1 MAKYI
6 LKRLLLMIPII
17 IGVSFLVFFIMSLT
31 PGFDDPARIIL
42 GMDASKEAVEN
53 LNTMFGANK
62 PFFIRYFD
70 YISDAI
76 QGDFGVSYRT
86 QQPVAQEIMRRFPTT
101 LKISLISIILSLII
115 GIPLGIVSAVKQ
127 YTATDYFSRLISM
140 LMTAIPSFWLGLMLL
155 LLFSLQ
161 LRWLPS
167 SGVDTWKGYILP
179 SVSLSIISM
188 GLMIRMTR
196 STMLEV
202 IRQDYI
208 RTARSKG
215 VPEKTVVFKHALRNA
230 LIPVVTVA
238 GTNFGAQLGG
248 AVIIEAVFAVPG
260 VGQYVLNAVNTRD
273 LPGVLSSVILLAVT
287 FSLINLTVDV
297 IYSFIDPR
305 IKSIHGNQE
314 RRRQSAESGS

>member
-6 LKRLLLMIPII
+6 IKRLLLMIPII
-17 IGVSFLVFFIMSLT
+17 IGVSFLVYFIMSLT
-31 PGFDDPARIIL
+31 PGFDDPARIVL
-42 GMDASKEAVEN
+42 GMDASREAVDE
-53 LNTMFGANK
+53 LNATFGADK
-62 PFFIRYFD
+62 SFFIRYFD
-70 YISDAI
+70 YVTNAV
-76 QGDFGVSYRT
+76 QGDLGISYRT
-86 QQPVAQEIMRRFPTT
+86 QQSVAQEILRRFPTT
-101 LKISLISIILSLII
+101 LKISLISISLSLLI
-115 GIPLGIVSAVKQ
+115 GIPIGILSAVKQ
-127 YTATDYFSRLISM
+127 YTLMDNASRVTAM

-167 SGVDTWKGYILP
+167 SGVITWKGYILP
-179 SVSLSIISM
+179 SVSLSIVTM

-215 VPEKTVVFKHALRNA
+215 VPEKGVIFKHALKNA
-230 LIPVVTVA
+230 LIPVITVA
-238 GTNFGAQLGG
+238 GTNFGALLGG

-260 VGQYVLNAVNTRD
+260 VGQYILSAVNTRD
-273 LPGVLSSVILLAVT
+273 LPGVLGAVILLAVT
-287 FSLINLTVDV
+287 FSLINLMVDI

-305 IKSIHGNQE
+305 IKTLY
-314 RRRQSAESGS
+314 AK

>member
-1 MAKYI
+1 VSGYI
-6 LKRLLLMIPII
+6 LKRLLLMIPIL
-17 IGVSFLVFFIMSLT
+17 IGVSFLVYFIMSLT
-31 PGFDDPARIIL
+31 PGFDDPARIVL
-42 GMDASKEAVEN
+42 GMDATQDAVDN
-53 LNTMFGANK
+53 LNATFGANK

-70 YISDAI
+70 YVIHAV
-76 QGDFGVSYRT
+76 QGDLGISYRT
-86 QQPVAQEIMRRFPTT
+86 KLPVAQEIIRRFPVT
-101 LKISLISIILSLII
+101 LKISLISIILSLLI
-115 GIPLGIVSAVKQ
+115 GIPIGILSAVKQ
-127 YTATDYFSRLISM
+127 YTALDNVSRVTAM

-155 LLFSLQ
+155 LLFSLK

-167 SGVDTWKGYILP
+167 SGVATWDGYILP
-179 SVSLSIISM
+179 SISLSIITM

-215 VPEKTVVFKHALRNA
+215 VPEQSVIFKHALKNA
-230 LIPVVTVA
+230 LIPVITVA

-260 VGQYVLNAVNTRD
+260 VGQYILNAVNTRD
-273 LPGVLSSVILLAVT
+273 LPGVLGSVILLAIT
-287 FSLINLTVDV
+287 FSMINLLVDI

-305 IKSIHGNQE
+305 IKSIY
-314 RRRQSAESGS
+314 AK

>member
-1 MAKYI
+1 MSGYI
-6 LKRLLLMIPII
+6 LKRLLLMIPIL
-17 IGVSFLVFFIMSLT
+17 IGVSFLVYFIMSLT
-31 PGFDDPARIIL
+31 PGFDDPARIVL
-42 GMDASKEAVEN
+42 GMDATQDAVDN
-53 LNTMFGANK
+53 LNATFGANK

-70 YISDAI
+70 YVIHAV
-76 QGDFGVSYRT
+76 QGDLGISYRT
-86 QQPVAQEIMRRFPTT
+86 KLPVAQEIIRRFPVT
-101 LKISLISIILSLII
+101 LKISLISIILSLLI
-115 GIPLGIVSAVKQ
+115 GIPIGILSAVKQ
-127 YTATDYFSRLISM
+127 YTALDNVSRVTAM

-155 LLFSLQ
+155 LLFSLK

-167 SGVDTWKGYILP
+167 SGVATWDGYILP
-179 SVSLSIISM
+179 SISLSIITM

-215 VPEKTVVFKHALRNA
+215 VPEQSVIFKHALKNA
-230 LIPVVTVA
+230 LIPVITVA

-260 VGQYVLNAVNTRD
+260 VGQYILNAVNTRD
-273 LPGVLSSVILLAVT
+273 LPGVLGSVILLAIT
-287 FSLINLTVDV
+287 FSMINLLVDI

-305 IKSIHGNQE
+305 IKSIY
-314 RRRQSAESGS
+314 AK

>member
-1 MAKYI
+1 MIKYI

-31 PGFDDPARIIL
+31 PGFDDPARIVL
-42 GMDASKEAVEN
+42 GMDASEEAVLN
-53 LNTMFGANK
+53 LNIKFGADK
-62 PFFIRYFD
+62 PFFIRYFN
-70 YISDAI
+70 YISGAI
-76 QGDFGVSYRT
+76 KGDFGISYRT

-115 GIPLGIVSAVKQ
+115 GIPLGIISAVKQ
-127 YTATDYFSRLISM
+127 YTVTDYFSRLISM
-140 LMTAIPSFWLGLMLL
+140 LMTAVPSFWLGLMLL
-155 LLFSLQ
+155 LLFSLK
-161 LRWLPS
+161 LRWVPS
-167 SGVDTWKGYILP
+167 SGIDTWKGYILP
-179 SVSLSIISM
+179 SLSLSIISM

-215 VPEKTVVFKHALRNA
+215 VPEKTVIFKHALKNA

-238 GTNFGAQLGG
+238 GTNFGTQLGG

-260 VGQYVLNAVNTRD
+260 LGQYVLNAVNTRD
-273 LPGVLSSVILLAVT
+273 IPGVLSSVILLAVT
-287 FSLINLTVDV
+287 FSLINLAVDV
-297 IYSFIDPR
+297 MYSFIDPR
-305 IKSIHGNQE
+305 VKSVY
-314 RRRQSAESGS
+314 AK

>member
-1 MAKYI
+1 
-6 LKRLLLMIPII
+6 MIPIL
-17 IGVSFLVFFIMSLT
+17 IGVSFLVYFIMSLT
-31 PGFDDPARIIL
+31 PGFDDPARIVL
-42 GMDASKEAVEN
+42 GMDATQDAVDN
-53 LNTMFGANK
+53 LNATFGANK

-70 YISDAI
+70 YVIHAV
-76 QGDFGVSYRT
+76 QGDLGISYRT
-86 QQPVAQEIMRRFPTT
+86 KLPVAQEIIRRFPVT
-101 LKISLISIILSLII
+101 LKISLISIILSLLI
-115 GIPLGIVSAVKQ
+115 GIPIGILSAVKQ
-127 YTATDYFSRLISM
+127 YTALDNVSRVTAM

-155 LLFSLQ
+155 LLFSLK

-167 SGVDTWKGYILP
+167 SGVATWDGYILP
-179 SVSLSIISM
+179 SISLSIITM

-215 VPEKTVVFKHALRNA
+215 VPEQSVIFKHALKNA
-230 LIPVVTVA
+230 LIPVITVA

-260 VGQYVLNAVNTRD
+260 VGQYILNAVNTRD
-273 LPGVLSSVILLAVT
+273 LPGVLGSVILLAIT
-287 FSLINLTVDV
+287 FSMINLLVDI

-305 IKSIHGNQE
+305 IKSIY
-314 RRRQSAESGS
+314 AK

>member
-1 MAKYI
+1 
-6 LKRLLLMIPII
+6 MIPII